1 MEFLTEYAWIF
12 WIVLILVF
20 AIIEISTLEF
30 TFLMLAGGSLG
41 GLVSGLFGLPWWAQF
56 IVAFVLA
63 LLLLFAV
70 RPPLLRALR
79 KGGDPARSNVDAL
92 LGLSGVVTN
101 DFSGNAAHVKLAN
114 GEVWTARPSNQTGD
128 RALVE
133 GEKVVVT
140 AIEGATAV
148 VVPADTP
155 STPSPERTVE

>member
-1 MEFLTEYAWIF
+1 MEFLTDWAWIF

-30 TFLMLAGGSLG
+30 TFLMLAIGSLG

-63 LLLLFAV
+63 LLLLLAV

-79 KGGDPARSNVDAL
+79 RGGDPARSNVEAL
-92 LGLSGVVTN
+92 LGMSGVVTN
-101 DFSGNAAHVKLAN
+101 DFDGKTNHVKLLN
-114 GEVWTARPSNQTGD
+114 GDTWTARLADPS
-128 RALVE
+128 RPLIE
-133 GEKVVVT
+133 GERIVVT

-148 VVPADTP
+148 VAPA
-155 STPSPERTVE
+155 ERTASE

>member
-1 MEFLTEYAWIF
+1 MEFLTDWAWIF

-30 TFLMLAGGSLG
+30 TFLMLAIGSLG

-56 IVAFVLA
+56 IVAFILS

-79 KGGDPARSNVDAL
+79 RGGDPARSNVDAL
-92 LGLSGVVTN
+92 LGMTGTITN
-101 DFSGNAAHVKLAN
+101 DFHGNTGHVKLLN
-114 GEVWTARPSNQTGD
+114 GDIWTARLADPY
-128 RALVE
+128 RELVE
-133 GEKVVVT
+133 GERVVVT

-148 VVPADTP
+148 VAPA
-155 STPSPERTVE
+155 ERTASE

>member
-1 MEFLTEYAWIF
+1 MEFLTDWAWIF

-30 TFLMLAGGSLG
+30 TFLMLAVGSLG

-92 LGLSGVVTN
+92 IGMPGVITN
-101 DFSGNAAHVKLAN
+101 DFSGNAGHVKLQN
-114 GEVWTARPSNQTGD
+114 GDIWTARLTDPSRD
-128 RALVE
+128 LVE
-133 GEKVVVT
+133 SERVVVT

-148 VVPADTP
+148 VAPA
-155 STPSPERTVE
+155 ERTASE

>member
-1 MEFLTEYAWIF
+1 MEFLTDWAWIF

-30 TFLMLAGGSLG
+30 TFLMLAIGSLG

-63 LLLLFAV
+63 LLLLLAV

-79 KGGDPARSNVDAL
+79 RGGDPARSNVEAL
-92 LGLSGVVTN
+92 LGMSGVATN
-101 DFSGNAAHVKLAN
+101 DFDGKTNHVKLLN
-114 GEVWTARPSNQTGD
+114 GDTWTARLADPYRD
-128 RALVE
+128 LIE
-133 GEKVVVT
+133 GERIVVT

-148 VVPADTP
+148 VAPA
-155 STPSPERTVE
+155 ERTASE